1 MKKALSDVMSPVLSV
16 IVWMCAMCLAC
27 AAMLACLGLVGR
39 AMAFCMGA

>member
-1 MKKALSDVMSPVLSV
+1 MKKALSDVLSSLLSV
-16 IVWMCAMCLAC
+16 IVWMCSMCLAC

>member
-1 MKKALSDVMSPVLSV
+1 MKRAVSDVLSSLLSV

-27 AAMLACLGLVGR
+27 AAMLACFGLLGH

>member
-1 MKKALSDVMSPVLSV
+1 MELKQALSSILSV
-16 IVWMCAMCLAC
+16 ILWTCAMCLAC